1 MVAAFFLM
9 KRGNGRGGKPT
20 DNTNTVH
27 AGRVGDK
34 QLALYYAKFTFT
46 SYNLKLKPPVC

>member
-1 MVAAFFLM
+1 M

-20 DNTNTVH
+20 ANANTVH
-27 AGRVGDK
+27 AGRVDDK

-46 SYNLKLKPPVC
+46 SSNLQLKPPVC